1 MPSGAILKRI
11 KNLQC
16 RYFLFL
22 NKVKL
27 ETAYKW
33 SALLFGP
40 RGRCPAGRRSSPLRG
55 RRRCCCRVCR
65 LALAHGGVLIWRPAW
80 RSSRSRSRPGPPPA
94 QRRQSGWLGTRR
106 VAPSPFVAAQRRR
119 PPHRAPDFLTLE
131 ARLALKSPA
140 PSGPPSHVQRN
151 DVTSEL
157 VPNRIAPH
165 LCLPKDSLFRCC
177 LTSWL
182 DQELIGHALRCSRRG
197 GGGTQWPEGGH

>member
-1 MPSGAILKRI
+1 MTPRRNGAPVARRPGTTRQAAMVGGLLSRGHSAGSGEGASGFWLRQRLITTAITGLDDAEPSPPPI
-11 KNLQC
+11 
-16 RYFLFL
+16 
-22 NKVKL
+22 
-27 ETAYKW
+27 
-33 SALLFGP
+33 GP

-151 DVTSEL
+151 DVTSE
-157 VPNRIAPH
+157 VIA
-165 LCLPKDSLFRCC
+165 D
-177 LTSWL
+177 
-182 DQELIGHALRCSRRG
+182 
-197 GGGTQWPEGGH
+197 